1 MIAAAGSPDLATSAA
16 AEAAG
21 VSCTHCGLP
30 VPAHLVEPDAVEQ
43 FCCRG
48 CRTVREAL
56 RAGGLDHAFDRVAAR
71 DARSPRRAASIS
83 GRSFAHLDGESF
95 QRDHVQA
102 IGDDRCRADLAVD
115 GLHCAACTWLL
126 ERMPPQLDG
135 LVELRARLDGTATI
149 DWDPSRTG
157 LATIARRLDRLGYQL
172 RPLEPRAAREERRR
186 AFLGQLVRLAAAGA
200 IAGNVMAIAF
210 ALYGDDG
217 AMEPVI
223 RGFLQWISLGLA
235 VLSLAWPGRVFLAN
249 AWSALRTRTPHMDLP
264 VAIGLLAAVGGGLVA
279 TVQGDR
285 NVYFESATML
295 VFLLLAGRLVLEAR
309 LRAARRRTDL
319 LATIA
324 APTAR
329 RIRTADG
336 ETVREEVPADELSI
350 GDLIEIP
357 AGEPAPADGR
367 LRAAATA
374 DGAARL
380 DASMLTGE
388 SRPVRVDP
396 GGEVHAGTRVLGS
409 PATLEVTAVGGATRI
424 ASILRLAERS
434 RGDRPRL
441 VARADRVAAWFVPI
455 VTGAAL
461 VTFIVLRIIAPEV
474 ALPRTIAL
482 LVVACPCALGLAT
495 PLALAAASAKAA
507 RRGILLAGGDAI
519 ERLASV
525 RGVLFDKTG
534 TLTTGRPTVVAAEG
548 DERSWRL
555 ASRLEVASTH
565 PVALAI
571 REAWP
576 ATDDRLETVE
586 EVPGL
591 GIAGVVGDRR
601 LRVERG
607 DENDRARI
615 DLSVDG
621 RHAGSAWIEDRLR
634 PEATTVVAALRRRAL
649 AVGMLSGDAPGIVAR
664 TATLLG
670 IDPANA
676 VGRATPESKTAAIA
690 RSRAEG
696 PVAMVGDGVNDA
708 AALAAAD
715 AGIAIGGGAQAALQH
730 ADACLARGGLAPL
743 PALFAGAS
751 STVRAI
757 NLGLA
762 TSVGYNLLAAAGAI
776 AGFIGPIEA
785 AILMPISGLSVVAIA
800 VGLPRFEDSP
810 SMPPDDSP
818 AVPPALTIASPPI
831 ATPARAQPSP

>member
-1 MIAAAGSPDLATSAA
+1 MIARAADRTIDATVAPAGSSV
-16 AEAAG
+16 E
-21 VSCTHCGLP
+21 CTHCGLP
-30 VPAHLVEPDAVEQ
+30 VPDHLLVEGDAEQ
-43 FCCRG
+43 FCCHG
-48 CRTVREAL
+48 CRAVREAL
-56 RAGGLDHAFDRVAAR
+56 RAGGLDAAFDRVAAR
-71 DARSPRRAASIS
+71 DVRSERRPSTIS

-95 QRDHVQA
+95 RRDHVQT
-102 IGDDRCRADLAVD
+102 IDDERCRVDLAVD

-126 ERMPPQLDG
+126 ERMPTQLDG

-149 DWDPSRTG
+149 DWDPSRIG
-157 LATIARRLDRLGYQL
+157 LAAIAGRLDRLGYQL

-217 AMEPVI
+217 AMDPVI

-249 AWSALRTRTPHMDLP
+249 AWTALRTRTPHMDLP
-264 VAIGLLAAVGGGLVA
+264 VAIGLLAAVGGGFVA
-279 TVQGDR
+279 TVEGDR

-295 VFLLLAGRLVLEAR
+295 VFLLLAGRLVLEVR

-329 RIRTADG
+329 RVRTVDG
-336 ETVREEVPADELSI
+336 RAVREEVPADELSV

-367 LRAAATA
+367 LFESATA
-374 DGAARL
+374 DGAARV

-388 SRPVRVDP
+388 SRPIRVDA
-396 GGEVHAGTRVLGS
+396 GGDIHAGTRVLGS

-455 VTGAAL
+455 VTGVAL
-461 VTFIVLRIIAPEV
+461 VAFVTLRIVHPEV
-474 ALPRTIAL
+474 ALSRTIAL

-519 ERLASV
+519 ERLSAV
-525 RGVLFDKTG
+525 RGVIFDKTG
-534 TLTTGRPTVVAAEG
+534 TLTTGRPAVTASEG
-548 DERSWRL
+548 DVTLWRM
-555 ASRLEVASTH
+555 ASRLESVSTH
-565 PVALAI
+565 PVASAV
-571 REAWP
+571 RDAWD
-576 ATDDRLETVE
+576 ASDDPLVE
-586 EVPGL
+586 VQEIPGI
-591 GIAGVVGDRR
+591 GIEGTVGDRR
-601 LRVERG
+601 IRLERG
-607 DENDRARI
+607 DDADVSRI
-615 DLSVDG
+615 DLSIDG
-621 RHAGSAWIEDRLR
+621 RPAGSAWIEDRLR
-634 PEATTVVAALRRRAL
+634 PESASVVRDLRERGL

-664 TATLLG
+664 TAASLG
-670 IDPANA
+670 IDPDRA
-676 VGRATPESKTAAIA
+676 VGRATPESKTVAIA
-690 RSRAEG
+690 SARTEG
-696 PVAMVGDGVNDA
+696 PVAMIGDGVNDA
-708 AALAAAD
+708 AALATAD

-730 ADACLARGGLAPL
+730 ADACLARGGLAAL
-743 PALFAGAS
+743 PALFRGAS

-757 NLGLA
+757 NVGLA
-762 TSVGYNLLAAAGAI
+762 ASVSYNVLAAIGAI
-776 AGFIGPIEA
+776 VGVIGPIEA
-785 AILMPISGLSVVAIA
+785 AILMPISGLTVVAIA
-800 VGLPRFEDSP
+800 IGLPRF
-810 SMPPDDSP
+810 DDRRTASDEVAE
-818 AVPPALTIASPPI
+818 AVAVAG
-831 ATPARAQPSP
+831 